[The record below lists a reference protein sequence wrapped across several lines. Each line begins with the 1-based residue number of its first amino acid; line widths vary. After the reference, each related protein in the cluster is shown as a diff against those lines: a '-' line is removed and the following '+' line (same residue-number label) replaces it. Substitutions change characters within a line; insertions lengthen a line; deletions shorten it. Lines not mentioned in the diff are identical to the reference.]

1 MPIKLAY
8 DLRCPEPRMASS
20 IREPA
25 PLTDYRPV
33 CQQSW
38 SQGLL
43 LYRSRRFFPRG
54 ARSHSQYALLPTHGG
69 MAQAESTWVPG
80 SVPRWFTRVKMVT
93 HPDTNQARRRVTALI
108 KSNTLLLHCSSI
120 ILTHVLVS
128 APLKSIDY
136 NVAMTF
142 ILNNNNND
150 NNHTDGILCVKCR

>member
-1 MPIKLAY
+1 MCAMLQLKCQPQVDALHSACNISTLS
-8 DLRCPEPRMASS
+8 DILRVTLS
-20 IREPA
+20 IS
-25 PLTDYRPV
+25 LS
-33 CQQSW
+33 C
-38 SQGLL
+38 LL
-43 LYRSRRFFPRG
+43 FNSTSRFFPRG